1 MLMAEIRYHL
11 DEHMD
16 TAIAVGLRR
25 RGVDVTTTVEAGQLR
40 ASDPEQ
46 IAFATAQQR
55 VFVPRERGIAAEVPP
70 GVSNAGIVIARS
82 GHRNIGPTVLGLAHL
97 HRRTTAEEMVN
108 HVKYL

>member
-1 MLMAEIRYHL
+1 MAEIRYHL

-25 RGVDVTTTVEAGQLR
+25 RGIDVTTTVEAGLLR

-55 VFVPRERGIAAEVPP
+55 VFVTRERGIAAEVPP
-70 GVSNAGIVIARS
+70 SASHSGIVIARS
-82 GHRNIGPTVLGLAHL
+82 GRRHIGRTVLALVLL
-97 HRRTTAEEMVN
+97 HRRATAEEMVDRIE
-108 HVKYL
+108 YL

>member
-1 MLMAEIRYHL
+1 MLMAEIHYHL

-25 RGVDVTTTVEAGQLR
+25 RGIDVATTVESGKSR

-55 VFVPRERGIAAEVPP
+55 VFVTRERGIAAEVPP
-70 GVSNAGIVIARS
+70 GVSHSGIVIARS
-82 GHRNIGPTVLGLAHL
+82 GRRNIGPTILALAHL
-97 HRRTTAEEMVN
+97 HRTWIGEEMVDRIE
-108 HVKYL
+108 YL